1 MFEVKH
7 ADFDKFNAQAKR
19 VWNQTVGRGWFTLDR
34 IAAETYDPVQSIS
47 ARLRD
52 FRKEKFGSHTVERRQ
67 IERGVFEYKVVQNK
81 AV

>member
-1 MFEVKH
+1 MFAVKH
-7 ADFDKFNAQAKR
+7 ASFDTFNAQARR
-19 VWNQTVGRGWFTLDR
+19 VWNQTVNRGWFTLET

-52 FRKEKFGSHTVERRQ
+52 FRKEKFGSHIVNRR
-67 IERGVFEYKVVQNK
+67 RVDSGLFEYQVLPNK